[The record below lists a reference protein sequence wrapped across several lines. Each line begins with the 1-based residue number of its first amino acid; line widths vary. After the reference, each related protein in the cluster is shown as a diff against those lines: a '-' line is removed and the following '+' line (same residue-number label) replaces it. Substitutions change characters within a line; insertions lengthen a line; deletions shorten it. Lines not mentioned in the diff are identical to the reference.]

1 MLCVRLS
8 VVTTLLLVSCAAF
21 AGLPEP
27 SHIVWGR
34 VFNGDGEPATNIS
47 VVVTFTPVEEGTPIT
62 GTTQTSDNGSYR
74 IVAPMETVMPG
85 FPLSTGAL
93 SGTAAPVVFT
103 RTVEA
108 VGIGNATAEVEVSD
122 LTIGKAARVD
132 IGEAGAH
139 LFHSGDSSRDFRF
152 SLGELLRMNQLYRE
166 TPEAAYHCDP
176 DGVEADGY
184 AAGENTAAQDCDP
197 HRGDYNAQD
206 WRFSVGEMVRI
217 TQLFMGTPEHA
228 YHPDIDGEDGFAV
241 GPWDV
246 KKAKSLLSPA
256 YMQPYGYISARRGPA
271 GIIVTFT
278 LTWDTS
284 AGSPVIAMGY
294 ESMLPAGWSYLGME
308 RGVVPVLQPA
318 AGKSDDLGFVWQENW
333 LQKGG
338 CYGEFTFEIQAGDVI
353 DLEQVRSLAGEMVYR
368 VLDEEGEKRAPTAF
382 MDDLDGDGIPD
393 YLEGPGDADGNGIP
407 NALDLDSDSDGVP
420 DEEEYLQ
427 GTDPYDYE
435 KDGLPMSRSASLAL
449 LAALLCVGIVR
460 IMKKQDNKCVPQ
472 GHEKLR

>member
-8 VVTTLLLVSCAAF
+8 VVATLLLVSCAAF

-34 VFNGDGEPATNIS
+34 VFNGDGEPSANTT
-47 VVVTFTPVEEGTPIT
+47 VVVTFTPLEEGSPIT
-62 GTTQTSDNGSYR
+62 KTTKTSSNGSYK
-74 IVAPMETVMPG
+74 ISAPMETVMPG
-85 FPLSTGAL
+85 FPLSAGAL

-122 LTIGKAARVD
+122 LTIGKAARLD

-184 AAGENTAAQDCDP
+184 AAGENAAAQDCDP
-197 HRGDYNAQD
+197 HRGDYNPQD

-217 TQLFMGTPEHA
+217 TQLFMGTADHA

-246 KKAKSLLSPA
+246 KRAKSLLPA
-256 YMQPYGYISARRGPA
+256 AYLQAYCSIAARPGAAGPVLT
-271 GIIVTFT
+271 IT

-284 AGSPVIAMGY
+284 PGSPVIAMGY
-294 ESMLPAGWSYLGME
+294 ESALPSGYIYLGQE
-308 RGVVPVLQPA
+308 QGVVPVLRPA
-318 AGKSDDLGFVWQENW
+318 AGAPDNLGFVWQENW
-333 LQKGG
+333 LQKGD
-338 CYGEFTFEIQAGDVI
+338 CYGEFVFELQASETI
-353 DLEQVRSLAGEMVYR
+353 DMNTIRSLPGEILYR
-368 VLDEEGEKRAPTAF
+368 VLDEESEKRVEVLF
-382 MDDLDGDGIPD
+382 SDDLDGDGIPD

-407 NALDLDSDSDGVP
+407 NMLDLDSDSDGISDA
-420 DEEEYLQ
+420 DEYMQ
-427 GTDPYDYE
+427 GTDPYGYE
-435 KDGLPMSRSASLAL
+435 KDGLPMSHFAAL
-449 LAALLCVGIVR
+449 VLLVALLCMGIAR

-472 GHEKLR
+472 RHGKLR